1 MLTQKGRF
9 YFAGEKLDQSP
20 TITAADPTRPYLG
33 CVFEFPVQLPGP
45 SLLRLELYDADGYSR
60 DELIGATEID
70 LEERYFNEGW
80 RALGQPIHV
89 TRAARARITG
99 GVFGTRATPEELGET
114 LAPKNQ
120 CEKLLSALSWQ
131 SASKKPAADDREG
144 EQAPLSR
151 SSVEGGGAA
160 DSSGQSDGGDGDGG
174 DGGGGMGGDLNM
186 IDDSE
191 VSYARK
197 PIERRTLRLPGAKN
211 ATFGAI
217 YA

>member
-1 MLTQKGRF
+1 M
-9 YFAGEKLDQSP
+9 
-20 TITAADPTRPYLG
+20 
-33 CVFEFPVQLPGP
+33 QLPGP

-131 SASKKPAADDREG
+131 SASNAAADDREG

-160 DSSGQSDGGDGDGG
+160 DSGGQSGGGDGGGGGGGGGGG
-174 DGGGGMGGDLNM
+174 DGGGGMGGDVNM

-211 ATFGAI
+211 ATFCAI